1 MLANIAVLVVN
12 AVDIHE
18 RLKMLAI
25 TAQLRGIDDDIVVT
39 HRGELLEVKFRTI
52 IAFRKLIF
60 TRSGTASPREHVG
73 ESSV

>member
-1 MLANIAVLVVN
+1 
-12 AVDIHE
+12 
-18 RLKMLAI
+18 MLAI